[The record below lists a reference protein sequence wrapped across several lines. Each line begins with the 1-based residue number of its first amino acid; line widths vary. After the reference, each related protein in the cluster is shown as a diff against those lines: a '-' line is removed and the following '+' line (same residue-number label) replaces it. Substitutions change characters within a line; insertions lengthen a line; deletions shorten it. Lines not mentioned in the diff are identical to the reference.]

1 MLDYFYSKKVSI
13 LLLFT
18 VASHKNRIFLKLF
31 FFCPRQRSITS
42 PFKTGIIN
50 WMGGPSKQTARIA
63 LIKVTII
70 YRLFTVRSV
79 SEQHEDGVEQLKQ

>member
-1 MLDYFYSKKVSI
+1 
-13 LLLFT
+13 
-18 VASHKNRIFLKLF
+18 
-31 FFCPRQRSITS
+31 
-42 PFKTGIIN
+42 
-50 WMGGPSKQTARIA
+50 MGGPSKQTARIA